1 MNKIKSLII
10 SLFLVI
16 SLSACRDQD
25 KYNIVSHVVSN
36 DDFYQVCLSN
46 VTYYLKATRIDAH
59 KGYMTPKLTTDTKII
74 PCNPTEEDRVLEAEL
89 FNLCL
94 DNVVY
99 YLRSTRI
106 DGYKGYMSPKFNTD
120 SKVVT
125 C

>member
-10 SLFLVI
+10 SLFLVTF
-16 SLSACRDQD
+16 LSACMDED
-25 KYNIVSHVVSN
+25 KYNRVSN
-36 DDFYQVCLSN
+36 VVTNGEFYQVCLSN
-46 VTYYLKATRIDAH
+46 VTYQLKSVKFFSY
-59 KGYMTPKLTTDTKII
+59 KGYMSPKLTSDTKII
-74 PCNPTEEDRVLEAEL
+74 PCKPTEDDTKLEAEL

-120 SKVVT
+120 SKVVS